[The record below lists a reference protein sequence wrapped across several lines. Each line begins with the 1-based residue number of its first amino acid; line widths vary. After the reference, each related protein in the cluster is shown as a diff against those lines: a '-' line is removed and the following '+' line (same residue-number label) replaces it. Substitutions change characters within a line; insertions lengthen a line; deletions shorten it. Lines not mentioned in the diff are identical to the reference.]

1 MIKVFKIIKKLLII
15 MILLYIVFLLMLNFF
30 IGYNMDWYDGYLH
43 NYIFHIPI
51 YIKEG
56 TWEYKDND
64 RDLSVSI
71 KNIDDKM
78 EFGNYIDKCY
88 YNNNKSK
95 NLNYDYYAVILSYE
109 ERKEGKIG
117 IVGHKVGHGD
127 IAFDFVDDTV
137 FWGDFKYQS
146 NKDIVCTII
155 DSDNELWGGPKEFT
169 LRKVD

>member
-1 MIKVFKIIKKLLII
+1 
-15 MILLYIVFLLMLNFF
+15 MILSYIAFLLMLNFF

-71 KNIDDKM
+71 KDIDDKIEM
-78 EFGNYIDKCY
+78 GRYTDKCY
-88 YNNNKSK
+88 YSNKSK
-95 NLNYDYYAVILSYE
+95 NSNYDYYAVILSYE
-109 ERKEGKIG
+109 GRKEGKIG
-117 IVGHKVGHGD
+117 IVGHKVGT
-127 IAFDFVDDTV
+127 DDTV
-137 FWGDFKYQS
+137 FDFVNGVVLLGDFKYQS

-155 DSDNELWGGPKEFT
+155 DSDNGLWGGPKEFT
-169 LRKVD
+169 LKKVN